1 MPLTTDPT
9 CDLVL
14 YTHPWSR
21 GQIARWMLEETG
33 APYRHV
39 VLDYATTMK
48 APEYLAI
55 NPMGKVPV
63 LDHDGVVVTETA
75 AICCHLADAFP
86 AAGLAPPIGD
96 RQRGPYLKWMFFGP
110 TCLEA
115 AGVDRMQKRAAGNPA
130 SLGYGDLER
139 VVETVVRSL
148 APGPWLLGE
157 SFSAADIVIGT
168 GLLWGRSAETIP
180 DRPEIAGY
188 LERLEARSALQRA
201 TAKDQA
207 GT

>member
-1 MPLTTDPT
+1 MLA
-9 CDLVL
+9 L
-14 YTHPWSR
+14 YHTPGTRSSVV
-21 GQIARWMLEETG
+21 RWLLEEIGEPYEIRPVDLRSG
-33 APYRHV
+33 AQRDP
-39 VLDYATTMK
+39 AF
-48 APEYLAI
+48 LAI

-63 LDHDGVVVTETA
+63 LDHDGAIVTETA

-96 RQRGPYLKWMFFGP
+96 RRRGPYLRWMFFGP

-115 AGVDRMQKRAAGNPA
+115 AGIDRMQKREPGNPA

-139 VVETVVRSL
+139 VIETVVRGL
-148 APGPWLLGE
+148 APGPWLLGDA
-157 SFSAADIVIGT
+157 FTAADIVIGT
-168 GLLWGRSAETIP
+168 GLRWGRAAGTIP

-188 LERLEARSALQRA
+188 LARLEARPALQRA

-207 GT
+207 GG

>member
-1 MPLTTDPT
+1 MLALYHMPGTRSST
-9 CDLVL
+9 V
-14 YTHPWSR
+14 
-21 GQIARWMLEETG
+21 RWMLEEIG
-33 APYRHV
+33 APYEIQPVDLRSGAQR
-39 VLDYATTMK
+39 DPAF
-48 APEYLAI
+48 LAI
-55 NPMGKVPV
+55 NPMGKLPV

-157 SFSAADIVIGT
+157 RFSAADIVIGT